1 LRVVGYVREAPGLR
15 DGDTAYAQTEQIR
28 RWTSELG
35 HVLVAVCRDTR
46 TPGTPLSRY
55 GYRALLGIVRSGDA
69 DAVVL
74 QDLSILSPDKVFQ
87 EVMIDDLTNAGATI
101 IPLDD
106 ADTEALQH
114 AASDHTRLIVRDV
127 LAKVRAYRTDF
138 GLDDDDFSFADES
151 VGADEQ
157 RSDVIVRLI
166 PSQNR
171 DQADESADQAARPT
185 A

>member
-1 LRVVGYVREAPGLR
+1 MRVVGYVREAPGLR

-28 RWTSELG
+28 RWTAELG

-87 EVMIDDLTNAGATI
+87 EVMIDDVTNAGATV
-101 IPLDD
+101 IPLDE
-106 ADTEALQH
+106 ADTEALQN

-138 GLDDDDFSFADES
+138 GFEDEPLAPDD
-151 VGADEQ
+151 Q

-166 PSQNR
+166 PSQQL
-171 DQADESADQAARPT
+171 DQTEESAAQAARPT

>member
-1 LRVVGYVREAPGLR
+1 MRVVGYVREAPGLR

-28 RWTSELG
+28 RWTNELG

-46 TPGTPLSRY
+46 TPGAPLSRY

-74 QDLSILSPDKVFQ
+74 QDLAVLSPDKVFQ
-87 EVMIDDLTNAGATI
+87 EVMIDDLTNAGATV
-101 IPLDD
+101 IPLDE

-127 LAKVRAYRTDF
+127 LAKVRAYRSDF
-138 GLDDDDFSFADES
+138 GFEDEPAPPA
-151 VGADEQ
+151 VDQ
-157 RSDVIVRLI
+157 PSDVIVRLI
-166 PSQNR
+166 PSQGR
-171 DQADESADQAARPT
+171 DQTEDSAAQAARPT